1 MKRPKF
7 KPSKNKAKDTEIPQQ
22 QPPNHQQALQFIDD
36 IVALAPVSRR
46 EHIQVQQALR
56 QIGGAIGELAELKK
70 GKDEVP
76 K

>member
-1 MKRPKF
+1 MKPKF
-7 KPSKNKAKDTEIPQQ
+7 KASKNKAKDVQTPQQ

-46 EHIQVQQALR
+46 EHIQAQQALR
-56 QIGGAIGELAELKK
+56 QIGGAIDELAELKK
-70 GKDEVP
+70 KKDEVP